1 MNAYYS
7 NMHNGAGWAPQL
19 GIFHSQI
26 LDYESCNCGFVF
38 VSSFERI
45 DHYIYTLFTH
55 FCLVRSVANSG
66 IIGTEI

>member
-1 MNAYYS
+1 MRVVTADLS
-7 NMHNGAGWAPQL
+7 
-19 GIFHSQI
+19 
-26 LDYESCNCGFVF
+26 F

-66 IIGTEI
+66 IIGTDRYKV